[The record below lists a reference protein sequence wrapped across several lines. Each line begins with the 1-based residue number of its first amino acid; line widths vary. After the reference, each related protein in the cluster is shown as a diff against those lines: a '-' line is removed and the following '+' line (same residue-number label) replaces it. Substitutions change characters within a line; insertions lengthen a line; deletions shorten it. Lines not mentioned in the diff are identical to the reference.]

1 MKVVGIYPPNSKIML
16 RKMVLEVVKPGWVD
30 GEDFPIFSVDIHPQG
45 NKFATGNPGG
55 ESSKPW
61 SGQFQTHVTTDPTSV
76 YVE

>member
-1 MKVVGIYPPNSKIML
+1 MKVVGIYPPNSKIIL

-45 NKFATGNPGG
+45 NKFATGNPGE
-55 ESSKPW
+55 ESSKPMIW
-61 SGQFQTHVTTDPTSV
+61 TSVTTDPTSV